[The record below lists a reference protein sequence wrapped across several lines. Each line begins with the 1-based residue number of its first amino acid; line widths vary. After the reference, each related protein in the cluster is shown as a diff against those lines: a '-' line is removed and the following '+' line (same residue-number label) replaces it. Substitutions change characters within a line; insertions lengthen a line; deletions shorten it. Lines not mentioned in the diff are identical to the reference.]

1 LFPFLL
7 ILVGTLVIL
16 TMSVWH
22 INHPDTIEYHSIIIE
37 SIKDKK
43 LENGGALQNLRYGLQ
58 SNWFI
63 SCALFS
69 LDFFSFYNLTYI
81 NSAILIWVICFTG
94 FQIQKNS
101 FSIAHQKYHHKS
113 LLWIFFLV
121 FAFWDYVQIRLTAT
135 SASPDFPTTIYILLI
150 GYYFITYQQ
159 NKENILLLFFLIA
172 FTFSL
177 KLFSFPLIV
186 LLIYLGYSQLKKYT
200 SSILPSFI
208 IFLITCSPFML
219 RNYYVSGHIL
229 YPSTFPMAGKPVW
242 QVPITDLQYLHDYIK
257 AYARTAS
264 SDDPTIAKQVANA
277 ALSDWLPDWWK
288 LRNSAQKTILLLT
301 VTFLMVSLVFIRKIF
316 LHYSIKQKALF
327 STNLLG
333 LISWFLL
340 APDPRFGTAYFVLLG
355 YTALINTD
363 KFYLNSMILEK
374 STVIS
379 LSLLSLGL
387 FGYLTYRI
395 IYYFDLVN
403 LLNPY
408 SI

>member
-1 LFPFLL
+1 
-7 ILVGTLVIL
+7 
-16 TMSVWH
+16 
-22 INHPDTIEYHSIIIE
+22 
-37 SIKDKK
+37 
-43 LENGGALQNLRYGLQ
+43 
-58 SNWFI
+58 
-63 SCALFS
+63 
-69 LDFFSFYNLTYI
+69 
-81 NSAILIWVICFTG
+81 
-94 FQIQKNS
+94 
-101 FSIAHQKYHHKS
+101 
-113 LLWIFFLV
+113 
-121 FAFWDYVQIRLTAT
+121 
-135 SASPDFPTTIYILLI
+135 
-150 GYYFITYQQ
+150 
-159 NKENILLLFFLIA
+159 
-172 FTFSL
+172 
-177 KLFSFPLIV
+177 
-186 LLIYLGYSQLKKYT
+186 
-200 SSILPSFI
+200 
-208 IFLITCSPFML
+208 
-219 RNYYVSGHIL
+219 
-229 YPSTFPMAGKPVW
+229 MAGKPVW